1 MPCTLSTQR
10 GARPTEEET
19 AAKHGWSSLPDDLI
33 IQVGN
38 RLLADSDLYSYLDFR
53 AVCTSWTSATKDNAA
68 KPGSGGRSQP
78 SKWALIN
85 RYDDVVLTF
94 VNVETGRFVVKNIP
108 FLRRYRFVGTTGG
121 GMIILEEPVPPYQ
134 VRVLNPFT
142 GLFLRF
148 KASLPII
155 GWVREA
161 TLTTSPVMMLFV
173 SGEVGKIMWADQDSD
188 HFQQFGVDPRN
199 TPLSMTPFGSEVYL
213 SDQEGSI
220 LSSSTVAAVAAG
232 EHSHGSA
239 QTISMVTTIPS
250 AVGGH
255 PARYCY
261 LVKSGEE
268 LLLVTRPWYEIHGKP
283 VVRKVDTEN
292 SKLEVVTSI
301 GNRAL
306 FLSDVRCLSVDA
318 SKFQGMEGGCI
329 YFVDPI
335 STAGNGQASLMTTF
349 RVAEQVQDE
358 IIFDVATMAGGSRQ
372 PFTVAQVFANYCR
385 SIVYR

>member
-10 GARPTEEET
+10 GARPAEET
-19 AAKHGWSSLPDDLI
+19 AAKHGWSSLPDDLV

-38 RLLADSDLYSYLDFR
+38 RLLADSDIYSYMDFR
-53 AVCTSWTSATKDNAA
+53 AVCTSWSSATKDNA
-68 KPGSGGRSQP
+68 KPGRFQP
-78 SKWALIN
+78 SKWALID
-85 RYDDVVLTF
+85 RHDDVLTF
-94 VNVETGRFVVKNIP
+94 VSVETGRFVVKNIP
-108 FLRRYRFVGTTGG
+108 LLRRYGFVGATGG

-161 TLTTSPVMMLFV
+161 TLTTSPVMLFV
-173 SGEVGKIMWADQDSD
+173 SSEVGKIMWADLDSE
-188 HFQQFGVDPRN
+188 HFQQFGVDSRN
-199 TPLSMTPFGSEVYL
+199 TPLSMTPFDGKLYL

-220 LSSSTVAAVAAG
+220 LSSTVP
-232 EHSHGSA
+232 SGSA
-239 QTISMVTTIPS
+239 QTLSMATTIPS

-255 PARYCY
+255 PAWYCY

-268 LLLVTRPWYEIHGKP
+268 LLLVSRPWYEIHGKP

-292 SKLEVVTSI
+292 NKLEVVTSI

-306 FLSDVRCLSVDA
+306 YLSDVRCLSVDA
-318 SKFQGMEGGCI
+318 SKFQGIEGGCI
-329 YFVDPI
+329 YFVDPV

-349 RVAEQVQDE
+349 RVAEQVQDD

-372 PFTVAQVFANYCR
+372 PFTLAQVFANYCR
-385 SIVYR
+385 FIYRSERGSN

>member
-1 MPCTLSTQR
+1 
-10 GARPTEEET
+10 
-19 AAKHGWSSLPDDLI
+19 
-33 IQVGN
+33 
-38 RLLADSDLYSYLDFR
+38 
-53 AVCTSWTSATKDNAA
+53 
-68 KPGSGGRSQP
+68 
-78 SKWALIN
+78 
-85 RYDDVVLTF
+85 
-94 VNVETGRFVVKNIP
+94 
-108 FLRRYRFVGTTGG
+108 
-121 GMIILEEPVPPYQ
+121 
-134 VRVLNPFT
+134 
-142 GLFLRF
+142 
-148 KASLPII
+148 
-155 GWVREA
+155 
-161 TLTTSPVMMLFV
+161 
-173 SGEVGKIMWADQDSD
+173 
-188 HFQQFGVDPRN
+188 
-199 TPLSMTPFGSEVYL
+199 
-213 SDQEGSI
+213 
-220 LSSSTVAAVAAG
+220 
-232 EHSHGSA
+232 
-239 QTISMVTTIPS
+239 
-250 AVGGH
+250 
-255 PARYCY
+255 
-261 LVKSGEE
+261 VKSGEE